1 MENTEKKDVATG
13 SKSNKEIADKLAKNP
28 SWILTH
34 LTLNELD
41 NVIETGKKML
51 TEKANKEIAERKKED
66 EKAQKILSKH
76 NLQ

>member
-76 NLQ
+76 NL

>member
-1 MENTEKKDVATG
+1 MENTEKKEVTTG

-28 SWILTH
+28 TWILTH

-76 NLQ
+76 NL

>member
-1 MENTEKKDVATG
+1 MENTEKKEVTTG
-13 SKSNKEIADKLAKNP
+13 SKSNKEIAEKLAKNP

-34 LTLNELD
+34 LLLSELD

-51 TEKANKEIAERKKED
+51 IEKANKEIAERKKED

-76 NLQ
+76 NL

>member
-51 TEKANKEIAERKKED
+51 TDKANKEIAERKKED

-76 NLQ
+76 NL

>member
-1 MENTEKKDVATG
+1 MENTEKKEVATG
-13 SKSNKEIADKLAKNP
+13 SKSNKEIAEKLAKNP

-34 LTLNELD
+34 LLLSELD

-51 TEKANKEIAERKKED
+51 IEKANKEIAERKKED

-76 NLQ
+76 NL

>member
-1 MENTEKKDVATG
+1 MENTEKKEVATG

-28 SWILTH
+28 TWILTH

-76 NLQ
+76 NL